1 MARLLSCVGRTL
13 RTTGLPITNCFGREH
28 ERGRDSTVVDAAE
41 CAMTGAQIVAAILKH
56 QGMKH
61 IIGFP
66 SSGLFDA
73 AAELDI
79 PPVIARTPRVAV
91 NIAEGHARTTLN
103 DNLSVV
109 TVQYGPGAES
119 AFAGVAQA
127 WNDRAPV
134 LFLPTGYPRGSEA
147 VSPNFESSRNFRH
160 ITKWCE
166 SVSRIEDLPQLLY
179 SAISRVRHGP
189 PAPVLLEL
197 PVDLLEQECDL
208 DMPSYRQVRRARPQA
223 DAIEIE
229 EIMEALLRARHPL
242 ILAGQGVLSAHA
254 SKELAEFAEL
264 VNIPVMTTPNAK
276 SAISERHPLALGT
289 AGRARPATVDRF
301 IERAD
306 VILALGSSLTRS
318 YYIRPVPPGKH
329 VLQVSI
335 DPNDLGKDYPVAL
348 GVVGDCRSVLRQMLA
363 RVHTDPKAIA
373 RRAGLRVELTQE
385 IAACRQDFLARWMPF
400 MNAGSS
406 PISPY
411 RVVREIMDVLDRE
424 KAIVTHDAGNPR
436 DQFIPFYDVTEPRG
450 YLGWG
455 KTTQLGSSLGFA
467 IGAKLAR
474 PEAIV
479 AAVMGES
486 AFGMVAIDFE
496 TAVRCQLP
504 VLAIVLR
511 NHVLG
516 GYAASMPVA
525 TKKYQ
530 ANRVSGEYAPIARAL
545 GGHGECVVDPEKL
558 REALQRC
565 VASVRDGRAALLEV
579 VTHEEGRLAG
589 LGMMSH
595 QTENQDV

>member
-1 MARLLSCVGRTL
+1 VKTL
-13 RTTGLPITNCFGREH
+13 RTIGLPTTSPSR
-28 ERGRDSTVVDAAE
+28 RGAESDGLSNVVDVPGY
-41 CAMTGAQIVAAILKH
+41 AMTGAQIVAAILKQ
-56 QGMKH
+56 QGMKQ

-91 NIAEGHARTTLN
+91 NIAEGHARTTLS
-103 DNLSVV
+103 DDLTVV

-127 WNDRAPV
+127 WNDRAPI

-147 VSPNFESSRNFRH
+147 VAPNFESCRNFRH

-166 SVSRIEDLPQLLY
+166 SVSRVEDLPQLLY
-179 SAISRVRHGP
+179 SAISRVRNGP

-197 PVDLLEQECDL
+197 PVDLLEQEYGLDL
-208 DMPSYRQVRRARPQA
+208 PEYRQVRRARPQA
-223 DAIEIE
+223 DATEID
-229 EIMEALLRARHPL
+229 EIVETLLRARHPV
-242 ILAGQGVLSAHA
+242 ILAGQGVLNAHA
-254 SKELAEFAEL
+254 SEELAEFAEL
-264 VNIPVMTTPNAK
+264 TNIPVMTTPNAK

-318 YYIRPVPPGKH
+318 YYIRPVPSGKQ

-335 DPNDLGKDYPVAL
+335 DPNDLGKDYPVTL
-348 GVVGDCRSVLRQMLA
+348 GVVGDCRSVLRQMVE
-363 RVHTDPKAIA
+363 RVREDLGMWAQ
-373 RRAGLRVELTQE
+373 RSENGSELTKE
-385 IAACRQDFLARWMPF
+385 IAVCRRDFLDKWMPF
-400 MNAGSS
+400 MNASGS

-411 RVVREIMDVLDRE
+411 RVVREIMEVLDRE
-424 KAIVTHDAGNPR
+424 NAIVTHDAGNPR

-467 IGAKLAR
+467 MGAKLAR
-474 PEAIV
+474 PDAIV
-479 AAVMGES
+479 AAIMGES
-486 AFGMVAIDFE
+486 AFGMVGIDFE
-496 TAVRCQLP
+496 TAVRCELP
-504 VLAIVLR
+504 VLAVVLR

-525 TKKYQ
+525 TRKYQ
-530 ANRVSGEYAPIARAL
+530 ANRVSGEYAPIAQAL
-545 GGHGECVVDPEKL
+545 GGHGECVTDPELL
-558 REALQRC
+558 RKALERC
-565 VASVRDGRAALLEV
+565 VETVRDGRAALLEV

-589 LGMMSH
+589 LGLMSH
-595 QTENQDV
+595 LTENQGV

>member
-1 MARLLSCVGRTL
+1 
-13 RTTGLPITNCFGREH
+13 
-28 ERGRDSTVVDAAE
+28 
-41 CAMTGAQIVAAILKH
+41 MTGAQIVAAILKQ

-91 NIAEGHARTTLN
+91 NIAEGHARTTPS
-103 DNLSVV
+103 DDLSVV

-147 VSPNFESSRNFRH
+147 IAPNFEARRNFRH

-166 SVSRIEDLPQLLY
+166 SVTRIEDLPQLLY
-179 SAISRVRHGP
+179 SAISRIRNGP

-197 PVDLLEQECDL
+197 PVDLLEQQYEL
-208 DMPSYRQVRRARPQA
+208 DMPSFRQVRRARPQA
-223 DAIEIE
+223 DAAEID
-229 EIMEALLRARHPL
+229 EIVETLLRARHPM
-242 ILAGQGVLSAHA
+242 ILAGQGVLNAHA
-254 SKELAEFAEL
+254 SEELVEFAEL

-276 SAISERHPLALGT
+276 SAMSERHPFALGT

-306 VILALGSSLTRS
+306 VILALGTSLTRS
-318 YYIRPVPPGKH
+318 YYIRPVPPGKQ

-363 RVHTDPKAIA
+363 RVRVDPTAMA
-373 RRAGLRVELTQE
+373 QRAGCGDELAQE
-385 IAACRQDFLARWMPF
+385 IADCRRAFVDQWMPF
-400 MNAGSS
+400 MKASGS

-411 RVVREIMDVLDRE
+411 RVVREIMEVLDRE

-467 IGAKLAR
+467 MGAKLAR
-474 PEAIV
+474 PDAIV

-486 AFGMVAIDFE
+486 AFGMVGIDFE

-525 TKKYQ
+525 TRKYQ
-530 ANRVSGEYAPIARAL
+530 ANRVSGQYAPIAQAL
-545 GGHGECVVDPEKL
+545 GGHGECVVDPEQL

-565 VASVRDGRAALLEV
+565 VAMVRDGRAALLEV

-589 LGMMSH
+589 LGLMSH
-595 QTENQDV
+595 LMENQGV